1 MTSKYLVKFYFT
13 TLLIGTAISTVISL
27 ILEYENV
34 TSYLF
39 TGNIGEFLAG
49 LVWFI
54 TFGLLIATISQV
66 AFFIYL
72 FIHPLGLGIFKGFW
86 PYIQLLLIIYA
97 IFDLFYF
104 RFYEVGVEEGSV
116 WGFMWIPIL
125 MIVVGVMV
133 ARYKNKQ
140 VKDANVFI
148 PSLFFMVF
156 ITAVTMI
163 PFMVVD
169 DTSWIFRSVFAIL
182 VMNVYQL
189 IKLPDYIEASER
201 EKKERGRTTKS
212 DINEEKRKELRKE
225 RDEKA
230 ERERLTKQKKK
241 DIKSNNKKRAKD
253 RKRGSVKNKD
263 N

>member
-13 TLLIGTAISTVISL
+13 TLLIGTIISTVISL

-39 TGNIGEFLAG
+39 RGEIGEFLAG

-54 TFGLLIATISQV
+54 TFGLLIATISQI

-72 FIHPLGLGIFKGFW
+72 FIHPLGMGIFRSFW

-104 RFYEVGVEEGSV
+104 RFYEVGVDQGSV
-116 WGFMWIPIL
+116 WGFMWIPI
-125 MIVVGVMV
+125 MMVVFGILV
-133 ARYKNKQ
+133 ARYKNQQ
-140 VKDANVFI
+140 VKEANVFI

-156 ITAVTMI
+156 VTAITMI
-163 PFMVVD
+163 PFIVVD

-182 VMNVYQL
+182 VMNAYQL
-189 IKLPDYIEASER
+189 IKLPDYIEASQQ
-201 EKKERGRTTKS
+201 EKEARGRITKS
-212 DINEEKRKELRKE
+212 DINEKKRAELRKE
-225 RDEKA
+225 RDDKARQEKMM
-230 ERERLTKQKKK
+230 KQQKKK
-241 DIKSNNKKRAKD
+241 KKNDEKKAVKN
-253 RKRGSVKNKD
+253 RKRGSVKER
-263 N
+263 

>member
-13 TLLIGTAISTVISL
+13 TLLIGTIISTVISL

-39 TGNIGEFLAG
+39 RGEIGEFLAG

-54 TFGLLIATISQV
+54 TFGLLIATISQI

-72 FIHPLGLGIFKGFW
+72 FIHPLGMGIFRSFW

-104 RFYEVGVEEGSV
+104 RFYEVGVDQGSV
-116 WGFMWIPIL
+116 WGFMWIPI
-125 MIVVGVMV
+125 MMVVFGILV
-133 ARYKNKQ
+133 ARYKNQQ
-140 VKDANVFI
+140 VKEANVFI

-156 ITAVTMI
+156 VTAITMI
-163 PFMVVD
+163 PFIVVD

-182 VMNVYQL
+182 VMNAYQL
-189 IKLPDYIEASER
+189 IKLPDYIEASQQ
-201 EKKERGRTTKS
+201 EKEARGRITKS
-212 DINEEKRKELRKE
+212 DINEKERAELRKE
-225 RDEKA
+225 RDDKARQEKMM
-230 ERERLTKQKKK
+230 KQQKKK
-241 DIKSNNKKRAKD
+241 KKNDEKKAVKN
-253 RKRGSVKNKD
+253 RKRGSVKER
-263 N
+263 

>member
-13 TLLIGTAISTVISL
+13 TLLIGTVISTVISL

-72 FIHPLGLGIFKGFW
+72 FIHPLGMGIFKRFW
-86 PYIQLLLIIYA
+86 PYVQLLLIMYA

-104 RFYEVGVEEGSV
+104 RFYEVGVDEGFV

-125 MIVVGVMV
+125 MIAVGIVV
-133 ARYKNKQ
+133 ARYKNNQIKET
-140 VKDANVFI
+140 NVFI
-148 PSLFFMVF
+148 PSLFFMIF

-163 PFMVVD
+163 PFVVVE

-182 VMNVYQL
+182 VMNAYQL
-189 IKLPDYIEASER
+189 IKLPDYIEASEK
-201 EKKERGRTTKS
+201 EKKERGRITKS
-212 DINEEKRKELRKE
+212 DINEEKRQELRKE

-230 ERERLTKQKKK
+230 EQERLEKQKKK
-241 DIKSNNKKRAKD
+241 NIKSNKKKEPKN
-253 RKRGSVKNKD
+253 RKRGSVKHKN

>member
-1 MTSKYLVKFYFT
+1 
-13 TLLIGTAISTVISL
+13 
-27 ILEYENV
+27 
-34 TSYLF
+34 
-39 TGNIGEFLAG
+39 
-49 LVWFI
+49 
-54 TFGLLIATISQV
+54 
-66 AFFIYL
+66 
-72 FIHPLGLGIFKGFW
+72 
-86 PYIQLLLIIYA
+86 
-97 IFDLFYF
+97 
-104 RFYEVGVEEGSV
+104 
-116 WGFMWIPIL
+116 MWIPIL

-182 VMNVYQL
+182 VMNAYQL

-212 DINEEKRKELRKE
+212 DINEEKRKELN
-225 RDEKA
+225 
-230 ERERLTKQKKK
+230 KK
-241 DIKSNNKKRAKD
+241 DRPSKRRTTRRVIIRREQKTVKEAASKIKTTNRIEVNNKLM
-253 RKRGSVKNKD
+253 
-263 N
+263 

>member
-13 TLLIGTAISTVISL
+13 TLLIGTVISTVISL
-27 ILEYENV
+27 LLEYENV

-72 FIHPLGLGIFKGFW
+72 FIHPLGLGIFKRFW
-86 PYIQLLLIIYA
+86 PYIQLLLIMYA

-104 RFYEVGVEEGSV
+104 RFYEVGVEEGFV

-125 MIVVGVMV
+125 MIVVGIVV

-148 PSLFFMVF
+148 PSLFFMIF

-163 PFMVVD
+163 PFVVVE

-182 VMNVYQL
+182 VMNAYQL
-189 IKLPDYIEASER
+189 IKLPDYIAASER
-201 EKKERGRTTKS
+201 EKKERGRITKS
-212 DINEEKRKELRKE
+212 DINEEKRKKLRKE

-230 ERERLTKQKKK
+230 EQDRLAKQKKK
-241 DIKSNNKKRAKD
+241 SIKDNKRKTAKE
-253 RKRGSVKNKD
+253 RKRGSVKQKN

>member
-13 TLLIGTAISTVISL
+13 TLLIGTVISTVISL

-39 TGNIGEFLAG
+39 TGEIGEFLAG

-54 TFGLLIATISQV
+54 TFGLLIATISQI

-72 FIHPLGLGIFKGFW
+72 FIHPLGMGIFRSFW

-104 RFYEVGVEEGSV
+104 RFYEVGVDQGSV
-116 WGFMWIPIL
+116 WGFMWIPIMMVL
-125 MIVVGVMV
+125 FGILV
-133 ARYKNKQ
+133 ARYKNQQ

-156 ITAVTMI
+156 ITAITMI
-163 PFMVVD
+163 PFIVVD

-182 VMNVYQL
+182 IMNAYQL
-189 IKLPDYIEASER
+189 IKLPDYIEASQQ
-201 EKKERGRTTKS
+201 EKEARGRITKS
-212 DINEEKRKELRKE
+212 DINEKKRAELRKE
-225 RDEKA
+225 RDDKVRQEKMA
-230 ERERLTKQKKK
+230 KQQKKK
-241 DIKSNNKKRAKD
+241 KKNDEKKAVKD
-253 RKRGSVKNKD
+253 RKRGSVKER
-263 N
+263 

>member
-13 TLLIGTAISTVISL
+13 TLLIGTVISTVISL

-39 TGNIGEFLAG
+39 TGEIGEFLAG

-54 TFGLLIATISQV
+54 TFGLLIAIISQV

-86 PYIQLLLIIYA
+86 PYIQLLLIMYA

-104 RFYEVGVEEGSV
+104 RFYEVGVEAGSV

-125 MIVVGVMV
+125 MIVVGIVV
-133 ARYKNKQ
+133 ARHKNKQ

-148 PSLFFMVF
+148 PSLFFMIF

-163 PFMVVD
+163 PFIAVE

-182 VMNVYQL
+182 VMNAYQL

-201 EKKERGRTTKS
+201 EKKERGRITKS

-230 ERERLTKQKKK
+230 EQARLAKQKKK
-241 DIKSNNKKRAKD
+241 NMKSNDKQNAKD
-253 RKRGSVKNKD
+253 RKRGSVKNK
-263 N
+263 NN